1 MSEPVLQVI
10 TASTRPGRIGG
21 AVTDWFVPI
30 AREHGGFAVETTDLA
45 ELALPMLDEPNH
57 PAAKS
62 YTKDHTLAWSRTV
75 DRADAFVLVMPEYNF
90 GYPAPLKNAL
100 DFLYKEWGDKAIG
113 TVSYG
118 GISGGLRATQ
128 SLRPVLVSLRM
139 HPVND
144 AVIIP
149 FAGPRVENGVF
160 TGDERLERSAITMLD
175 EIARVTAALKGLRTA
190 K

>member
-1 MSEPVLQVI
+1 MSAPVLQVI

-21 AVTDWFVPI
+21 AVADWFIPI
-30 AREHGGFAVETTDLA
+30 AREHGAFTVETTDLA
-45 ELALPMLDEPNH
+45 DLALPMLDEPNH
-57 PAAKS
+57 PAAKK
-62 YTKDHTLAWSRTV
+62 YTKDHTVRWSQTV

-90 GYPAPLKNAL
+90 GYTAPLKNAL
-100 DFLYKEWGDKAIG
+100 DYLYQEWGYKAVG

-139 HPVND
+139 NPVND

-149 FAGPRVENGVF
+149 FAGPRVEDGVF
-160 TGDERLERSAITMLD
+160 AGDERLERSATTMLD
-175 EIARVTAALKGLRTA
+175 ELARVTSALGALRA
-190 K
+190 DR